1 MSTQDAI
8 SVSGLT
14 KSYGKVAAVKDVS
27 FDVHRGEIFALLG
40 PNGSG
45 KTTTL
50 EILMGLRSYD
60 QGKIVYFDA
69 NQPSG
74 KLPRI
79 GAVFQTRMYYDS
91 LTVREHIKYYSGFYR
106 VRADIDRYLEMV
118 NLKDKL
124 DAEYGHL
131 SGGQKQQLS
140 ILLALVNDP
149 EILFLD
155 EPSTALDPQV
165 RLKIWDLIRT
175 LKSEGKTIIFSTHY
189 IEEAEALADRV
200 SILSKGELII
210 TDSPANIVKNYNVGY
225 NVELSFDEEVSIGAL
240 EDLGVGG
247 VQCRGGVYSFSGD
260 AIDDALLQ
268 AVKNISAK
276 FMVSRINIGKSS
288 LQSVFVKI
296 TEERFSQ

>member
-1 MSTQDAI
+1 
-8 SVSGLT
+8 V
-14 KSYGKVAAVKDVS
+14 
-27 FDVHRGEIFALLG
+27 
-40 PNGSG
+40 
-45 KTTTL
+45 
-50 EILMGLRSYD
+50 RSD
-60 QGKIVYFDA
+60 IQ
-69 NQPSG
+69 
-74 KLPRI
+74 
-79 GAVFQTRMYYDS
+79 
-91 LTVREHIKYYSGFYR
+91 KYL
-106 VRADIDRYLEMV
+106 DMV
-118 NLKDKL
+118 NLGDKM
-124 DAEYGHL
+124 DTQYAQL

-175 LKSEGKTIIFSTHY
+175 LKSEGKTIVFSTHY

-210 TDSPANIVKNYNVGY
+210 TDSPVNIIKNYNEGY
-225 NVELSFDEEVSIGAL
+225 NVELCFDEEISIGAL
-240 EDLGVGG
+240 ENLGVGG
-247 VQCRGGVYSFSGD
+247 VQLRGGVYSFSVS

-268 AVKNISAK
+268 SVKDISGK

-288 LQSVFVKI
+288 LQSVFVKV

>member
-1 MSTQDAI
+1 VNTQHAI
-8 SVSGLT
+8 SVAGLT
-14 KSYGKVAAVKDVS
+14 KTYGKVAAVKDVS
-27 FDVHRGEIFALLG
+27 FDVERGAIFALLG

-60 QGKIVYFDA
+60 RGTITYF
-69 NQPSG
+69 NG

-91 LTVREHIKYYSGFYR
+91 LSVREHIKYYSSFYR
-106 VRADIDRYLEMV
+106 VRSDLRKYLDMV
-118 NLKDKL
+118 NLGDKQ
-124 DAEYGHL
+124 DALYGQL

-175 LKSEGKTIIFSTHY
+175 LKSDGKTIVFSTHY

-210 TDSPANIVKNYNVGY
+210 TDSPANIVKNYNEGY
-225 NVELSFDEEVSIGAL
+225 NVELCFDEEVSIGAL
-240 EDLGVGG
+240 ENAGVGG
-247 VQCRGGVYSFSGD
+247 VQCRGGVYSFSVST
-260 AIDDALLQ
+260 IDDALLQ
-268 AVKNISAK
+268 CVKDISRK
-276 FMVSRINIGKSS
+276 FVVSRINIGKSS

-296 TEERFSQ
+296 TEERVVQ

>member
-1 MSTQDAI
+1 MNTLHAI
-8 SVSGLT
+8 SVAGLS
-14 KSYGKVAAVKDVS
+14 KKYGKVDALKDVS
-27 FDVHRGEIFALLG
+27 FDVERGEVFALLG

-50 EILMGLRSYD
+50 EILMGLRPYQ
-60 QGKIVYFDA
+60 QGKVTYFNAD
-69 NQPSG
+69 QSG
-74 KLPRI
+74 RLPRI

-91 LTVREHIKYYSGFYR
+91 LTVREHIKYYSSFYR
-106 VRADIDRYLEMV
+106 VQSDIGKYLDMV
-118 NLKDKL
+118 NLADKL
-124 DAEYGHL
+124 DAQYAHL

-149 EILFLD
+149 QILFLD

-165 RLKIWDLIRT
+165 RLKIWDLIRA
-175 LKSEGKTIIFSTHY
+175 LKSEGKTIVFSTHY

-210 TDSPANIVKNYNVGY
+210 TDSPANIVKNYNEGY
-225 NVELSFDEEVSIGAL
+225 NVELSFDEDVSVGAL
-240 EDLGVGG
+240 QELGVGAVRCHKG
-247 VQCRGGVYSFSGD
+247 IHSFTVS

-268 AVKNISAK
+268 AVKDISAR
-276 FMVSRINIGKSS
+276 FMISRINIGKSS

-296 TEERFSQ
+296 TEERVSQ

>member
-1 MSTQDAI
+1 MNTLHAI
-8 SVSGLT
+8 SVADLT
-14 KSYGKVAAVKDVS
+14 KRYGKVEALKKVS
-27 FDVHRGEIFALLG
+27 FDVDRGEIFALLG

-60 QGKIVYFDA
+60 QGKVTYFDA
-69 NQPSG
+69 DRRSG
-74 KLPRI
+74 QLPRI

-91 LTVREHIKYYSGFYR
+91 LSVREHIKYYSSFYR
-106 VRADIDRYLEMV
+106 VRSDIQKYLDMV
-118 NLKDKL
+118 NLGDKM
-124 DAEYGHL
+124 DTQYAQL

-175 LKSEGKTIIFSTHY
+175 LKSEGKTIVFSTHY

-210 TDSPANIVKNYNVGY
+210 TDSPVNIIKNYNEGY
-225 NVELSFDEEVSIGAL
+225 NVELCFDEEISIGAL
-240 EDLGVGG
+240 ENLGVGG
-247 VQCRGGVYSFSGD
+247 VQLRGGVYSFSVS

-268 AVKNISAK
+268 SVKDISGK

-288 LQSVFVKI
+288 LQSVFVKV

>member
-1 MSTQDAI
+1 MNTLHAI
-8 SVSGLT
+8 SVAGLS
-14 KSYGKVAAVKDVS
+14 KKYGKVDALKQIS
-27 FDVHRGEIFALLG
+27 FDVERGEIFALLG

-50 EILMGLRSYD
+50 EILMGLRPYD
-60 QGKIVYFDA
+60 QGKITYFNTD
-69 NQPSG
+69 QPG
-74 KLPRI
+74 RLPRI

-91 LTVREHIKYYSGFYR
+91 LTVREHIKYYSSFYR
-106 VRADIDRYLEMV
+106 VKADIGRYLDMV
-118 NLKDKL
+118 NLADKL
-124 DAEYGHL
+124 DAQYAHL

-149 EILFLD
+149 QILFLD

-165 RLKIWDLIRT
+165 RLKIWELIRA
-175 LKSEGKTIIFSTHY
+175 LKSEGKTIVFSTHY

-210 TDSPANIVKNYNVGY
+210 TDSPANIVKNYNEGY
-225 NVELSFDEEVSIGAL
+225 NVELSFDEDVSVGAL
-240 EDLGVGG
+240 EELGVGAVRCDKG
-247 VQCRGGVYSFSGD
+247 VHTFTVS

-268 AVKNISAK
+268 AVKDISAR
-276 FMVSRINIGKSS
+276 FMISRINIGKSS

>member
-1 MSTQDAI
+1 MNALNAI
-8 SVSGLT
+8 SVADLT
-14 KSYGKVAAVKDVS
+14 KSYGKVEALKKVS
-27 FDVHRGEIFALLG
+27 FDVERGEIFALLG

-60 QGKIVYFDA
+60 NGKISYFNADCG
-69 NQPSG
+69 SR

-79 GAVFQTRMYYDS
+79 GAVFQTRVYYDS
-91 LTVREHIKYYSGFYR
+91 LSVREHIKYYSSFYR
-106 VRADIDRYLEMV
+106 VRSDIQKYLDLL
-118 NLKDKL
+118 NLGEKI
-124 DAEYGHL
+124 DAQYAQL

-140 ILLALVNDP
+140 ILLALVNEP

-155 EPSTALDPQV
+155 EPSTSLDPQV
-165 RLKIWDLIRT
+165 RLKIWELIRT
-175 LKSEGKTIIFSTHY
+175 LKNEGRTIVFSTHY

-210 TDSPANIVKNYNVGY
+210 TDSPANIIKNYNEGY
-225 NVELSFDEEVSIGAL
+225 NVELCFDEEMSIAAL

-247 VQCRGGVYSFSGD
+247 VQRRGSVYSFSVS

-268 AVKNISAK
+268 SVKDISGK
-276 FMVSRINIGKSS
+276 FRVSRINIGKSS
-288 LQSVFVKI
+288 LQSVFVKV